1 MLFAL
6 ALTAVLFTIAV
17 SDDQIAEAQQTT
29 TIQITPDNFGTYFD
43 IDSTTEVATLDSAYA
58 SDHALIFGP
67 GIYRNS
73 ILVENASN
81 LTIKGANPV
90 DSSRPTTLQANKII
104 EDARGS
110 GNGAIFAVKASSDVT
125 IDNLVFDYQCL
136 LDASPRTALYGLFF
150 EDTSGTI
157 SNNIMENYW
166 YAFGGR
172 DESGNRLTNPCPD
185 LTRGLGD
192 FPGFTFGRA
201 SFRVIRVSM
210 TDSHVPNIDT
220 GGKVTNLLPIQ
231 ITGNRIRNGDRLG
244 IGIYGYFDVTISDN
258 IFHDLNTT
266 IQITG
271 GADATVSNNHIT
283 YTTAALIYAPHWFV
297 PNSPDGET
305 INAEIEVRGNVI
317 DGASGG
323 AIQLGFAWAS
333 ANDGTTVHTDA
344 KVIGNHFLNLRQDRT
359 PSVGNSLGISVYSD
373 HNEGEQ
379 IRAEVVGNTFEQ
391 RSTDSDDDPT
401 GIYGSSAYFAGASS
415 STWFDLRVH
424 YNAFI
429 GFQERDGIGAWITN
443 KEGADT
449 FAVANARVHASHNY
463 WGPELRL
470 PADFTQDDVDQP
482 QIAGITS
489 DPYLVD
495 SELAGY
501 TGPDRELAGHT
512 GPYGTGTRTVPSE
525 LPEIVR
531 FTVSPTSLAV
541 SEGQSTSFEVALE
554 SAPSR
559 DLPITLTTNNADISI
574 SPSSVTFTPDD
585 WNTPRTVSVNARV
598 DHDLEGGTAI
608 IGALISDA
616 VYMGGYSALADVR
629 INDLGIQAHHRIN
642 RLAPSI
648 SKVTVRGGDTIRLG
662 VVPYG
667 RQDIVDNDLIDGKT
681 SVIWTLEDG
690 LGSFAE
696 ADSSLDTDALAN
708 DRVVELT
715 APESPGTYTIHAT
728 LASCGDATG
737 EDCRASFTVAVLRSS
752 PASEPTVSPTNPA
765 GEIPSILV
773 GDNGEQYEVF
783 TPVDGGNF
791 TDGIVTLIAG
801 SGAVPNG
808 EIVGLRVDDVGAA
821 SNAGMMH
828 QRYTLAGNL
837 YNISALDVSGAP
849 VSNYQLNSS
858 VEFCAPLADSL
869 RANISDVATL
879 AMNADGSLTVLSTLI
894 RISGDGVLGCANV
907 STVPVMVA
915 LGTSGSPAAIPT
927 ATPEPIPEP
936 PATGGYSPGG
946 SIGFMLLL
954 FITGLITVGSGFRF
968 ALLRRHRIDYR

>member
-29 TIQITPDNFGTYFD
+29 TIQVTPDNFGTYFD

-104 EDARGS
+104 EDARGL

-136 LDASPRTALYGLFF
+136 LDESPRTALYGLFF

-166 YAFGGR
+166 YAFGR
-172 DESGNRLTNPCPD
+172 DENGNRLPNPCPD
-185 LTRGLGD
+185 LTRGLGLL
-192 FPGFTFGRA
+192 GTAIGRA
-201 SFRVIRVSM
+201 SFRAVRVDM

-258 IFHDLNTT
+258 TFRDLNTT

-283 YTTAALIYAPHWFV
+283 YTTVALLYAPHWFV
-297 PNSPDGET
+297 RNSPDGET

-359 PSVGNSLGISVYSD
+359 PSVGNSVGISVYSD
-373 HNEGEQ
+373 HNEGEE

-463 WGPELRL
+463 WGL
-470 PADFTQDDVDQP
+470 
-482 QIAGITS
+482 S
-489 DPYLVD
+489 C
-495 SELAGY
+495 
-501 TGPDRELAGHT
+501 
-512 GPYGTGTRTVPSE
+512 
-525 LPEIVR
+525 
-531 FTVSPTSLAV
+531 VS
-541 SEGQSTSFEVALE
+541 
-554 SAPSR
+554 
-559 DLPITLTTNNADISI
+559 
-574 SPSSVTFTPDD
+574 
-585 WNTPRTVSVNARV
+585 
-598 DHDLEGGTAI
+598 
-608 IGALISDA
+608 
-616 VYMGGYSALADVR
+616 
-629 INDLGIQAHHRIN
+629 
-642 RLAPSI
+642 
-648 SKVTVRGGDTIRLG
+648 
-662 VVPYG
+662 
-667 RQDIVDNDLIDGKT
+667 
-681 SVIWTLEDG
+681 
-690 LGSFAE
+690 
-696 ADSSLDTDALAN
+696 
-708 DRVVELT
+708 
-715 APESPGTYTIHAT
+715 
-728 LASCGDATG
+728 
-737 EDCRASFTVAVLRSS
+737 
-752 PASEPTVSPTNPA
+752 
-765 GEIPSILV
+765 
-773 GDNGEQYEVF
+773 
-783 TPVDGGNF
+783 
-791 TDGIVTLIAG
+791 
-801 SGAVPNG
+801 
-808 EIVGLRVDDVGAA
+808 
-821 SNAGMMH
+821 
-828 QRYTLAGNL
+828 
-837 YNISALDVSGAP
+837 
-849 VSNYQLNSS
+849 
-858 VEFCAPLADSL
+858 
-869 RANISDVATL
+869 
-879 AMNADGSLTVLSTLI
+879 
-894 RISGDGVLGCANV
+894 
-907 STVPVMVA
+907 
-915 LGTSGSPAAIPT
+915 
-927 ATPEPIPEP
+927 
-936 PATGGYSPGG
+936 
-946 SIGFMLLL
+946 
-954 FITGLITVGSGFRF
+954 SGFHS
-968 ALLRRHRIDYR
+968 RRCRSAAGRGDHFRSIFGR